1 MTITSAKR
9 VLINFS
15 TGKVVKNQLIIVFHN
30 FTILLIFLKYI
41 NIVYINVEALINTCS
56 LPCMHSTNSISSIN
70 DELSRNDI
78 QEILTKNMKLWEGP
92 L

>member
-41 NIVYINVEALINTCS
+41 NIVYINVEALNQYMFST
-56 LPCMHSTNSISSIN
+56 MHALNKFN
-70 DELSRNDI
+70 F
-78 QEILTKNMKLWEGP
+78 
-92 L
+92 